1 MWTDR
6 LFWEAMT
13 TADEPPESLI
23 SALAKAR
30 IPADNHEFIQRMTD
44 AIGIATYRAVAKPD
58 KPYIK
63 AKRLDGRRE
72 LHIYHGYTN
81 GFASKDEIVAAM
93 GTGAGCGLS
102 TRKPTWFVKHP
113 LTNVHPGGERSL
125 SVGRE
130 ADKCDTCHQLM
141 PLTGVCDNCD

>member
-1 MWTDR
+1 
-6 LFWEAMT
+6 MT
-13 TADEPPESLI
+13 TADLPTTDSLHE
-23 SALAKAR
+23 ALAKAR
-30 IPADNHEFIQRMTD
+30 IPAANHEFIQQMTD
-44 AIGIATYRAVAKPD
+44 AIGIAEYRAVVRPD

-72 LHIYHGYTN
+72 LHIYFGYTN
-81 GFASKDEIVAAM
+81 GFASKEEIVAA
-93 GTGAGCGLS
+93 TGSSAGSGLS

-113 LTNVHPGGERSL
+113 LSSVNPGAERSL

-130 ADKCDTCHQLM
+130 ADKCETCHQMM